1 MRTGEKVI
9 IGSMV
14 VLGLVLMG
22 QRAWQV
28 ANTEEKDPGIPYY
41 STASV
46 ELKNSAAKLMRD
58 LNCREC
64 HKLWALKDI
73 TQNVPAPAL
82 DGMGSMRDEAWL
94 YEYFSAE
101 NPQEI
106 LPSRLKAH
114 YRMPSY
120 AHLAEDD
127 RKLLAAYIATLKVE
141 DWYLEETKKA
151 RYEKLT
157 GKPYNSES
165 EEVSK

>member
-1 MRTGEKVI
+1 MRTGEKAI
-9 IGSMV
+9 IGGMV
-14 VLGLVLMG
+14 VLAVVLMG
-22 QRAWQV
+22 YRGWQV
-28 ANTEEKDPGIPYY
+28 ASTDEKDPGIPYY
-41 STASV
+41 STATP
-46 ELKNSAAKLMRD
+46 ELRDAASLLMRD

-73 TQNVPAPAL
+73 TQNVPAPSL
-82 DGMGSMRDEAWL
+82 DGMGSLRDEQWL
-94 YEYFSAE
+94 YDYFSAE

-120 AHLAEDD
+120 AHLPEQD
-127 RKLLAAYIATLKVE
+127 RKTLAAYVFSLKVE

-157 GKPYNSES
+157 GKPLSSNSKEGS
-165 EEVSK
+165 E